1 MVCVQVVGCRRFYFS
16 NKYFLQ
22 DEVVSLKPNP
32 HTWRA
37 MGLTLLWNPLLNL
50 SNLGGP
56 IRGVNTPAGI
66 DLGVIG
72 TRKPLS
78 HVKATVPVS
87 GTS

>member
-1 MVCVQVVGCRRFYFS
+1 MVCVQVVGCRRFCFS
-16 NKYFLQ
+16 IKYFLQ

-37 MGLTLLWNPLLNL
+37 MGLTLLWNLLHDL

-56 IRGVNTPAGI
+56 TRGVNTPTGI
-66 DLGVIG
+66 GLGVTG